1 MVNKDT
7 KSFSYITFGRIISSA
22 VPAVFFLIFA
32 TILVPEDYGVMGY
45 FIALAGTVTVV
56 SRFGLPQSVV
66 VYLAKGEHLK
76 ANQVNMLA
84 IISTSVASI
93 ALVFINEFSALLCL
107 GLSFFFLYQRN
118 FLGKKEYK
126 GFLKNS
132 ILRNVLAYVILFPL
146 YFILDIP
153 GIILG
158 MAIGN
163 IIAGIWVIKSI
174 SLKQRSFHILKNN
187 FKVLI
192 NNFGID
198 ASSNMV
204 RSIDRL
210 LIASVFGFSFTGVY
224 VFIMQIMLALEIL
237 PRVLYLFLLSEESSG
252 KTHGKIN
259 KLVILSSGLLTILV
273 IFVSPLIIETLFPK
287 YLEGIIGIQIL
298 SLSLIPTTIS
308 LIISAK
314 MQAQESTKVGYSAL
328 VRISSLL
335 FMIVV
340 LGSLYGLIGA
350 SVAVVVSTILNT
362 LFLYFLYKTV
372 SQKGNI
378 TS

>member
-7 KSFSYITFGRIISSA
+7 KNFSYITFGRIISSA